1 MFSAHVHTLAIYF
14 SQLPFRVLLLILK
27 EMPDRTSG
35 LNRCWIRYIWR
46 EQDEF
51 AEKIEI
57 EGEVLR
63 TPSKESLITF

>member
-1 MFSAHVHTLAIYF
+1 MRISFKIHC
-14 SQLPFRVLLLILK
+14 SQLPFRGLLLILK

-35 LNRCWIRYIWR
+35 SNRCWIRYIWR

-57 EGEVLR
+57 ERKFYGH
-63 TPSKESLITF
+63 